1 MDAMNTL
8 NNMIKEHEAKI
19 TLLTQRITSLDTQL
33 KVVKL
38 DRTQEDAFK
47 PRFDK
52 VLREMKDDFQEAR
65 RDIKQAEKDF

>member
-1 MDAMNTL
+1 MNTL

>member
-8 NNMIKEHEAKI
+8 NNMVKEHEAKI

>member
-1 MDAMNTL
+1 MNTL
-8 NNMIKEHEAKI
+8 NNMVKEHEAKI